1 MFGQKRLN
9 QITRQQIQSFHTD
22 LLATGLAPATCDHF
36 IKLIKHAFN
45 LAIDWGLFTE
55 KNPAA
60 RIPLFGVDNRIE
72 NLLTD
77 EELDRLVTVLRTD
90 LNRPVCLIALL
101 LLSTGARLNEALQ
114 AKWSHINR
122 EQRQWHVPMHNS
134 KSKKGRWV
142 PLNASAMMALD
153 EIGTEGKYEHIFVN
167 RKNGGKPYTNVAKVW
182 TRLRKKAKLPH
193 LRIHDLRHGFAT
205 MLASSGRSLIEIG
218 QLLGHSRNSSSI
230 TLRYIHLAQGVLHDA
245 SNVAS
250 LKIMGTA
257 RATPPEGASIGN
269 SVISK
274 VASTLPASEGSA

>member
-1 MFGQKRLN
+1 M
-9 QITRQQIQSFHTD
+9 
-22 LLATGLAPATCDHF
+22 
-36 IKLIKHAFN
+36 
-45 LAIDWGLFTE
+45 
-55 KNPAA
+55 
-60 RIPLFGVDNRIE
+60 IE
-72 NLLTD
+72 AVENHMP
-77 EELDRLVTVLRTD
+77 EVIIV
-90 LNRPVCLIALL
+90 
-101 LLSTGARLNEALQ
+101 
-114 AKWSHINR
+114 
-122 EQRQWHVPMHNS
+122 
-134 KSKKGRWV
+134 
-142 PLNASAMMALD
+142 D